1 MSSLPIGSL
10 PPELVERQ
18 VALLRQWISL
28 GSSFRQKYVDDRGPL
43 VEFEILV
50 EILYV
55 IITEIYQPIVY
66 HRATRVVPPFYHHKY
81 MELSCY
87 PSDGLVEK
95 RIVGLWAETQIF
107 GGVLH
112 FDRGETGQQICDIY
126 LHPDNYE
133 DNLYKIER
141 KDIISL
147 IERLLSTAD
156 DTITSNLQPSGP
168 PISILDAQNQGIY
181 RIKDLANS
189 NLYNILPVALR
200 ASGFQHCHRNATEE
214 PSYAPPTAAQ
224 QEYKGILM
232 TDDLARKIASIWMDV
247 YGSSEM

>member
-1 MSSLPIGSL
+1 MDITRIQLPTEIL
-10 PPELVERQ
+10 QR
-18 VALLRQWISL
+18 
-28 GSSFRQKYVDDRGPL
+28 YVDDRGPL

-112 FDRGETGQQICDIY
+112 FDRGETGQQGSQSDYKLVKICDIY